1 MTDPLT
7 RHQQLMREMERISD
21 EVEKLEKDEAYQ
33 EAIKF
38 KEDIDEVLKKH
49 GKTEEDL
56 LEMLAPPMSDEPR
69 KKSSRK
75 PRKPLEKKCFT
86 NPHTG
91 KSIYAKTLKDPELKP
106 WIEEHGPD
114 EVKSWAKGIDDKNKP
129 SMQS

>member
-7 RHQQLMREMERISD
+7 RHKQLMREMQRISD

-75 PRKPLEKKCFT
+75 PKKSLPMKRYK
-86 NPHTG
+86 NPHTQE
-91 KSIYAKTLKDPELKP
+91 SLNVKTLKDPIIKP
-106 WIEEHGPD
+106 WIEKYGLD
-114 EVKSWAKGIDDKNKP
+114 EVKGWKEDSNDKVNPAQKN
-129 SMQS
+129 